1 MTPTPSSDPQSDHR
15 LHGLPVLIAA
25 QVSLHSAMTGFRI
38 VGPLLLLDA
47 GAPAWQVG
55 VLLACFGLGPLAVAW
70 PVGRVVERR
79 GYHRAMAVAL
89 WLGAAAGL
97 VALGATLLDGAARLV
112 LLCTGAVLGG
122 GAANAGLVVAQRTA
136 ARMARDTAALR
147 GAFAWVGLAPPIA
160 NLLGAVAAGA
170 MLDAMGATAACA
182 GLLAFTAV
190 AALIARAA
198 RTPSV
203 PAAGTAGGPGS
214 LLEVLRHPT
223 VRRMMV
229 VDLLITGGWDV
240 HGFIVPTLGHARGLS
255 ATAIGGVYGLFA
267 LGIFTVR
274 AAVPWLAHRLRESWV
289 LRGSMLASAAVYVLY
304 PLGESTAY
312 MGACAF
318 SLGAAI
324 GAAQPMVLS
333 AMHQAVDERHRGGVL
348 ALRTMWVGLGS
359 VTVPVALAGAAAA
372 IGPAAMLWAVG
383 ASVAAGSLIIR
394 QGRTGR

>member
-1 MTPTPSSDPQSDHR
+1 VTPPPSPDPRIAER
-15 LHGLPVLIAA
+15 LHGLPVLVVA
-25 QVSLHSAMTGFRI
+25 QVSLHSAITGIRI

-89 WLGAAAGL
+89 VLGAAAGL
-97 VALGATLLDGAARLV
+97 VALAASLFDGTPRLLLLCAGAAM
-112 LLCTGAVLGG
+112 GG

-136 ARMARDTAALR
+136 ARMAHDAAALR

-160 NLLGAVAAGA
+160 NLIGPVAAGA
-170 MLDAMGATAACA
+170 MLDAAGATTACA
-182 GLLAFTAV
+182 GLLAFTAA
-190 AALIARAA
+190 AALLARAA
-198 RTPSV
+198 RTPPV
-203 PAAGTAGGPGS
+203 PPPGQGGAPGS

-255 ATAIGGVYGLFA
+255 ATAIGTVYGLFA
-267 LGIFTVR
+267 LGIAGVR
-274 AAVPWLAHRLRESWV
+274 MAIPWLAHRLRESWV
-289 LRGSMLASAAVYVLY
+289 LCGSMLASAAVYALY
-304 PLGESTAY
+304 PLGESAAY

-318 SLGAAI
+318 ALGVAI
-324 GAAQPMVLS
+324 GAAQPMLLS

-383 ASVAAGSLIIR
+383 ASVAAGSVFTR
-394 QGRTGR
+394 RRAAER